1 MEITR
6 IHMTSSTNFPFLT
19 DIDPLTSGEGALDPL
34 GLSTIADRLA
44 DEILPGLRARMSRPR
59 FLTAIA
65 VSSAVCDGIEDQI
78 STDHAT
84 PTSIVFEW
92 LLVEGFV
99 RYGDRNRTR
108 RTPGIQKAQDAKL
121 TGEPM
126 CARTYLRA
134 PTVFG
139 FHGIYKPLAR
149 HLNIV
154 DQDLRLADNG
164 YALLKEWQGEQG
176 LLGFLASSVLTGS
189 GSADRQSLRAAVDD
203 ALKHAYSTRSPTWQ
217 GWSWL
222 PLHLSPGGMGRRE
235 AAFLSRLLK
244 SDSEMSGEVFRLLQD
259 CPPSTLPEAEIVRDF
274 LVARASP
281 SLRRNLLAIQRF
293 EQLASLLEEA
303 FDWVRYLSSTAGA
316 RAIKPTDFSHESRVR
331 RIASAL
337 PAAIERAES
346 ALRDAPPTL
355 QQRLTEL
362 SASFD
367 HISTPDDL
375 FEAVLVR
382 HSTVQKN
389 KLPDGKRDWF
399 ERGPDGETFVRTPY
413 RIAKPISARNSW
425 NRPYRIDSVR
435 SFLADLTRRN

>member
-1 MEITR
+1 
-6 IHMTSSTNFPFLT
+6 MTSSTNFPFLT
-19 DIDPLTSGEGALDPL
+19 DVDPVTSGEGALDPL

-65 VSSAVCDGIEDQI
+65 VSSAVCDGIEEQV

-92 LLVEGFV
+92 LLVEGFA
-99 RYGDRNRTR
+99 RYGDRKRTT
-108 RTPGIQKAQDAKL
+108 RTPGIQKALDAKQ
-121 TGEPM
+121 TGEQM

-164 YALLKEWQGEQG
+164 YALLKEWQADQG
-176 LLGFLASSVLTGS
+176 LPGFLASSVLLGS
-189 GSADRQSLRAAVDD
+189 GTADRQSLRAAVDD
-203 ALKHAYSTRSPTWQ
+203 ALKQAYSTRSPSWQ

-222 PLHLSPGGMGRRE
+222 PLHLSPGRMGRRE
-235 AAFLSRLLK
+235 AAFLHRLLLK

-259 CPPSTLPEAEIVRDF
+259 CPPSTLPEAVIVRSF
-274 LVARASP
+274 LIPRATP
-281 SLRRNLLAIQRF
+281 ALRRNLRAIQRF
-293 EQLASLLEEA
+293 EELATLLEDA
-303 FDWVRYLSSTAGA
+303 FNWVRYLSSTAGA
-316 RAIKPTDFSHESRVR
+316 RAITATDYSRESRVR
-331 RIASAL
+331 RIPSAL
-337 PAAIERAES
+337 PAAIEKAES

-367 HISTPDDL
+367 HISNPGDL
-375 FEAVLVR
+375 FEAVLTH
-382 HSTVQKN
+382 HSTIQKN
-389 KLPDGKRDWF
+389 KKPDGKRDWF
-399 ERGPDGETFVRTPY
+399 ERGPNGATFVRTPY
-413 RIAKPISARNSW
+413 RVSEPISARTSW

-435 SFLADLTRRN
+435 SFLADLTRRT